1 MDAEQLTP
9 GTPLDRYQLNA
20 KLGEGAMGVVWKA
33 THTGLK
39 RPVAI
44 KILKRQFAGD
54 ATVRARFLREGEAA
68 ARIRHPNVVEVH
80 DVGEFEGTPYLVMEY
95 LDGESLADKFDRE
108 GALPPAEIAEVML
121 PVLAA
126 VSAAHREGVIHRDLK
141 PENIFLARG
150 HDGAVLP
157 KVLDFGI
164 SRVVNDRSG
173 RVRTQVDTILG
184 TPQYMSP
191 EQARAERAID
201 DRSDQYALGAVLYE
215 AATGAMAFEDGPL
228 YPLLDRIVNGRFRPP
243 RAVRPE
249 VSATLEAVILRA
261 MSLDPSQR
269 FRSLRSMGSSLLP
282 FATERTRAVWERTF
296 DANEARFGDATLID
310 ESAGP
315 TSWGDDDLAHLG
327 GGIPSD
333 TLPDPATRAPPGRV
347 APRAE
352 APTVVFERKR
362 PRRWLRALAAILAV
376 LAVASCVVAALTM
389 K

>member
-1 MDAEQLTP
+1 MDADQLTP
-9 GTPLDRYQLNA
+9 GTTLDRYQLQT

-33 THTGLK
+33 THLGLK

-54 ATVRARFLREGEAA
+54 ATVRGRFVREGEAA

-80 DVGEFEGTPYLVMEY
+80 DVGEYDGTPYLVMEF
-95 LDGESLADKFDRE
+95 LDGESLADKFERE
-108 GALPPAEIAEVML
+108 GALPPDEIAEVML

-126 VSAAHREGVIHRDLK
+126 VSAAHQEGVIHRDLK

-150 HDGAVLP
+150 HDGATLP

-164 SRVVNDRSG
+164 SRVVNDRTG

-215 AATGAMAFEDGPL
+215 AATGAIAFEDGPL
-228 YPLLDRIVNGRFRPP
+228 YPLLDRIVKGQFRRP

-249 VSATLEAVILRA
+249 VSPELEALILRA
-261 MSLDPSQR
+261 MAADPAER
-269 FRSLRSMGSSLLP
+269 FRSLRSMGASLLP
-282 FATERTRAVWERTF
+282 FASERARAVWARTF
-296 DANEARFGDATLID
+296 DAREARFGDATLID

-315 TSWGDDDLAHLG
+315 ASWADHELPR
-327 GGIPSD
+327 PSGPYLND
-333 TLPDPATRAPPGRV
+333 TLPDQMTARPVGAASPRDEAAT
-347 APRAE
+347 E
-352 APTVVFERKR
+352 VFNRKR
-362 PRRWLRALAAILAV
+362 PRRWLRALAVGVAV
-376 LAVASCVVAALTM
+376 LAIASLVVAVLTV